1 MTETYTHDPVAWVIE
16 TQAADYRAG
25 KLSIWTVFDH
35 PKDFPHHYVARRFV
49 ADKKGPQATEKV
61 IVTLSLDA
69 LRLILQSA
77 GLTVMMRAK
86 SDDPRIVESW
96 L

>member
-1 MTETYTHDPVAWVIE
+1 MTETYTHDPVAWVME
-16 TQAADYRAG
+16 TQAADYKDG
-25 KLSIWTVFDH
+25 NLPIWTIFDH
-35 PKDFPHHYVARRFV
+35 PTDFPHHYVARCFI
-49 ADKKGPQATEKV
+49 ANKEGSCATEKV

-77 GLTVMMRAK
+77 GLAVLARAN
-86 SDDPRIVESW
+86 SDDPKIVESW